1 MSKDK
6 LAASVFGIATT
17 LLATS
22 AHGQAIVWDNFIDP
36 VTGGSCDVVNAIS
49 SDDFGTILGV
59 EIVVISTSGEFLAIS
74 GQDTL
79 LPDIFAD
86 ENLDVFFFGIPFG
99 RLSFAQDGDG
109 FASVWWISALG
120 TVIHV
125 DSVTLTPSLT
135 NFFPSEFSNVLCDAC
150 ESVSLLDEPID
161 CDADLDGVENDFD
174 LCPGTPFG
182 EFVDAD
188 GCSCEEFDDDQDGV
202 DNCDDFCPG
211 TPFQVLVA
219 NDGCPVDQSD
229 GGSTTVIVNF
239 CGAGAGMSMALTAM
253 GLGVMGARRRRTF
266 ETF

>member
-1 MSKDK
+1 MWTDGFKASILG
-6 LAASVFGIATT
+6 LAAAI
-17 LLATS
+17 LATS
-22 AHGQAIVWDNFIDP
+22 AYGQDTPWDQFIDP
-36 VTGGSCDVVNAIS
+36 VTGITCDVVNAIS
-49 SDDFGTILGV
+49 IDDFGNVLLV
-59 EIVVISTSGEFLAIS
+59 EIVILTDTGFFLAVS

-86 ENLDVFFFGIPFG
+86 ENLNVFYLGFPFG
-99 RLSFAQDGDG
+99 SLRFDEDGDG
-109 FASVWWISALG
+109 LPDVWWMSTLG

-125 DSVTLTPSLT
+125 DSVTLQPSLS
-135 NFFPSEFSNVLCDAC
+135 NFFPSDFVDVLCDAC
-150 ESVSLLDEPID
+150 PLVDDPTD

-182 EFVDAD
+182 AFVDAD

-219 NDGCPVDQSD
+219 SDGCPVDQSD